1 MMRVQGRRVEWPDDR
16 IPIEQEKHMGP
27 GDYAGPWRGMWLVC
41 APNGDWGSLTP
52 TSGHRV
58 IENPDGTVTVQ
69 PSIQFE
75 TGARW
80 HGYLENG
87 MWRLA

>member
-1 MMRVQGRRVEWPDDR
+1 MKGTRLYASNDALPIDYEPMHPGEYVWLPRV
-16 IPIEQEKHMGP
+16 K
-27 GDYAGPWRGMWLVC
+27 MWQLC
-41 APNGDWGSLTP
+41 APNGDMGVIHARG
-52 TSGHRV
+52 GHSWS
-58 IENPDGTVTVQ
+58 EHADGTVTIA

-80 HGYLENG
+80 HGYLEAG